1 MERNKLLKI
10 VLIIGIGLIIAGP
23 VVGIALNKIN
33 LVNRKPYTGLTE
45 TSDDE
50 LQSAF
55 YKHFTL
61 TKNQKVVI
69 KFSVFYPNVTARLKI
84 FNRHFF
90 DAEFDANSDPTG
102 LIGENFIY
110 TVHVLGTT
118 PSLSTGT
125 SVSITEQGE
134 VYIEFAGDRSGFNL
148 ISLPGRY
155 TVVVYGVNSGTSE
168 DVIFNIVVNVDGPGA
183 FLGGLF
189 LTVGIVVLICY
200 ALLIS
205 YNYLNNLRRGR

>member
-1 MERNKLLKI
+1 MERNILLKI
-10 VLIIGIGLIIAGP
+10 VLVIGIGLIVAGP
-23 VVGIALNKIN
+23 ILGIATSKIN
-33 LVNRKPYTGLTE
+33 IANLKPALAIPE
-45 TSDDE
+45 ISDDE

-55 YKHFTL
+55 ARPFTL
-61 TKNQKVVI
+61 TKNQKVAI

-84 FNRHFF
+84 FNKHYY
-90 DAEFDANSDPTG
+90 DAEYALNSDPTT

-110 TVHVLGTT
+110 SVHVLGTT

-155 TVVVYGVNSGTSE
+155 VVVVYGVNSGPDENVT
-168 DVIFNIVVNVDGPGA
+168 FNIVINIDGPGA

-189 LTVGIVVLICY
+189 LTIGIIVLICY
-200 ALLIS
+200 ALLLS
-205 YNYLNNLRRGR
+205 YNYLNKLRRGR